1 MESGDAANQ
10 VVDQQRE
17 TDDRDAVGDEDKLD
31 VGIRADVAVDV
42 AWEGNVLLPE
52 NDPVAGENQQK
63 QHESGIG
70 QNSQE
75 IAQRFGNAGRGAVG
89 DEDELDVGIR
99 ADVAVDVASEGNVL
113 LPENDPV
120 AGENQQKQHESGI
133 GQNSQEIAQ
142 RFGNAG
148 RGAVAGA
155 LGLAE
160 EEENREEHG
169 EDAEGG
175 NAKYVLDAEMTMSPR
190 RDVRAGS
197 AANVDHG
204 VVNGVA
210 DGAHVLL

>member
-31 VGIRADVAVDV
+31 VGIRADVAV
-42 AWEGNVLLPE
+42 
-52 NDPVAGENQQK
+52 
-63 QHESGIG
+63 
-70 QNSQE
+70 
-75 IAQRFGNAGRGAVG
+75 
-89 DEDELDVGIR
+89 
-99 ADVAVDVASEGNVL
+99 EGNVL

-175 NAKYVLDAEMTMSPR
+175 NAKYVFDAEMTVSPR
-190 RDVRAGS
+190 RYVRAGS

-204 VVNGVA
+204 VVDGIA
-210 DGAHVLL
+210 DGAHVFL

>member
-17 TDDRDAVGDEDKLD
+17 TDDSDAVGDEDELD

-52 NDPVAGENQQK
+52 NDPVTGKNQQK
-63 QHESGIG
+63 QHEFGVG
-70 QNSQE
+70 QN
-75 IAQRFGNAGRGAVG
+75 G
-89 DEDELDVGIR
+89 
-99 ADVAVDVASEGNVL
+99 
-113 LPENDPV
+113 
-120 AGENQQKQHESGI
+120 
-133 GQNSQEIAQ
+133 QEIAQ

-160 EEENREEHG
+160 EEENREEHS

-175 NAKYVLDAEMTMSPR
+175 NAKYVL
-190 RDVRAGS
+190 
-197 AANVDHG
+197 
-204 VVNGVA
+204 
-210 DGAHVLL
+210 

>member
-31 VGIRADVAVDV
+31 VGIGADVAVDV
-42 AWEGNVLLPE
+42 AGEGNVLLPE

-70 QNSQE
+70 ENSQE
-75 IAQRFGNAGRGAVG
+75 IA
-89 DEDELDVGIR
+89 E
-99 ADVAVDVASEGNVL
+99 
-113 LPENDPV
+113 
-120 AGENQQKQHESGI
+120 
-133 GQNSQEIAQ
+133 

-155 LGLAE
+155 VGLAE

-175 NAKYVLDAEMTMSPR
+175 NAKYVFDAEMTMSTR
-190 RDVRAGS
+190 RDVGARS
-197 AANVDHG
+197 APDVDHG
-204 VVNGVA
+204 VVDGVA
-210 DGAHVLL
+210 DGAHVFL